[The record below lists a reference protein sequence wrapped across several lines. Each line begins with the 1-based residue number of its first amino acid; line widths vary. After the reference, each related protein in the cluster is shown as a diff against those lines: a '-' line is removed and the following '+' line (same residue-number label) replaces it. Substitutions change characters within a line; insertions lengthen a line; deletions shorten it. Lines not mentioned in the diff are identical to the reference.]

1 MTNPIDMIMSQ
12 TTYTNEEAQQKL
24 DMFGGDPIKVIK
36 DFMGIK
42 EKPTQIKSV
51 NQEIFKQIR
60 YKLDESMR
68 NYNQKNPVNINQ
80 VIDNINESE
89 DRLQRKQ
96 NK

>member
-1 MTNPIDMIMSQ
+1 MSNPIQTIMAQ
-12 TTYTNEEAQQKL
+12 TTYTEEEAQQKL
-24 DMFGGDPIKVIK
+24 ELFGGDPIKVIK

-42 EKPTQIKSV
+42 EKPTKIKSV

-68 NYNQKNPVNINQ
+68 TYAEQNPVNMNQ